1 MRVSDDEDSI
11 YGKCHR
17 TVTYH
22 NRNYDL
28 AAASLTDCVGVG
40 LIVIMLNI

>member
-1 MRVSDDEDSI
+1 MRVSDDEDST

-22 NRNYDL
+22 NRNYEL
-28 AAASLTDCVGVG
+28 AGASLTDCVGVG
-40 LIVIMLNI
+40 VIVMILKI